1 MRDIEAL
8 HKSLN
13 AMNDL
18 EGLTDMLEQT
28 AARTISIMQQDIL
41 SSRPYFQQIWRIYG
55 ILKQLAPPPPEITHK
70 HLIVMIGIDWG
81 MTGSLMNRVIEEA
94 KRLQNEHDADIL
106 IAGKMA
112 KAHFKDTD
120 GRTMHYFSCPK
131 NISLELMQPIY
142 KVVSGY
148 SHVTMVY
155 PSFDSL
161 SKQSVC
167 TASFSVKDSIKVSN
181 QQINPNDIITV
192 EDAKTYIVDPDPQSL
207 VNYINEAVVGLTIH
221 HYFAESS
228 LAYSAAQMIAMRN
241 GHDNAENEAKKI
253 KLLYNK
259 ARRDV
264 IDAKLRE
271 LFGSRLAIKEK
282 D

>member
-1 MRDIEAL
+1 MRDLEAL

-18 EGLTDMLEQT
+18 EALTDMLEQT

-41 SSRPYFQQIWRIYG
+41 SSRPYFQQIWHIYS
-55 ILKQLAPPPPEITHK
+55 ILKQLAPPSPEITHK

-81 MTGSLMNRVIEEA
+81 MTGSLMNRVIDEA
-94 KRLQNEHDADIL
+94 KLLQSKHDADIL

-112 KAHFKDTD
+112 KVRFSNID
-120 GRTMHYFSCPK
+120 GHTMHYFSCPK
-131 NISLELMQPIY
+131 NVSLELIQPIY

-148 SHVTMVY
+148 SRVTMVY

-161 SKQSVC
+161 SKQSVS
-167 TASFSVKDSIKVSN
+167 TASFSVKDSIKIGN
-181 QQINPNDIITV
+181 QDINPNDVIS
-192 EDAKTYIVDPDPQSL
+192 EEEAKTYIVDPDAQSL

-264 IDAKLRE
+264 IDTKLRE
-271 LFGSRLAIKEK
+271 LFGSRVAIKEK